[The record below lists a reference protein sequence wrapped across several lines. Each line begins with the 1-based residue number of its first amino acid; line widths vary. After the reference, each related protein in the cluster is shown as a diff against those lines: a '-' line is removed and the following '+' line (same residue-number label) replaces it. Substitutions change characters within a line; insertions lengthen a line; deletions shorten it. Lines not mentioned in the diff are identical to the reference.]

1 MQTAQSSGHRAEK
14 FKGNGLCCKPGFGTQ
29 FLKCWYI
36 GQWIPAADN
45 KGFRLFHYLL
55 RNQYICIKM
64 ILMYLE
70 KFKEEI
76 RLLCEKNKVKNLFVF
91 GSVLSERFN
100 ESSDID
106 LIVDIDS
113 ADPLEYA
120 DYYFNLKFALEDL
133 LKRQIDLLENKA
145 ISNPY
150 LRESIDKSKT
160 LLYAA

>member
-1 MQTAQSSGHRAEK
+1 
-14 FKGNGLCCKPGFGTQ
+14 
-29 FLKCWYI
+29 
-36 GQWIPAADN
+36 
-45 KGFRLFHYLL
+45 
-55 RNQYICIKM
+55 M

-76 RLLCEKNKVKNLFVF
+76 RLLCEKNKVRNLFVF
-91 GSVLSERFN
+91 ASVLSERFN

-120 DYYFNLKFALEDL
+120 DSYFNLKFALEDL